1 MISFLLLSCSLSTS
15 LPLVCW
21 HQQKIGSD
29 GRRGAIAGKGQVT
42 VKGKGMKEQL
52 VKKKQM
58 REAGHGGREK

>member
-15 LPLVCW
+15 LPLVSW
-21 HQQKIGSD
+21 HQQQIGSD

-52 VKKKQM
+52 VKKN
-58 REAGHGGREK
+58 R